1 MMEIDEILS
10 LFRHDSFRYTKY
22 NTDRLEELIM
32 TYLNELF
39 LDTLGCD
46 YSKESVYRAVM
57 ACNAEYEPR
66 MTEVS
71 GKELRDFWEVYRE
84 FDEGGPNAIAPLII
98 ASCRA

>member
-1 MMEIDEILS
+1 
-10 LFRHDSFRYTKY
+10 
-22 NTDRLEELIM
+22 M

-71 GKELRDFWEVYRE
+71 GKELRDFCFVVP
-84 FDEGGPNAIAPLII
+84 FVVPLTAKKGCCPRVVPYKII
-98 ASCRA
+98 FFRTGWDRL

>member
-1 MMEIDEILS
+1 MMYLS
-10 LFRHDSFRYTKY
+10 
-22 NTDRLEELIM
+22 
-32 TYLNELF
+32 ELF
-39 LDTLGCD
+39 LDTLGSD
-46 YSKESVYRAVM
+46 YSKESVTRAVL
-57 ACNAEYEPR
+57 ACNAEYESR